1 MLILQDLLL
10 VVSGALGALLL
21 RTGAKI
27 AVKVHADTR
36 SLAEYYCSDENANPG
51 PGVLS
56 QGWGKK
62 VSDPKASNRYA
73 WAHGNNQVGS
83 WPREHTIYGPYT
95 NDFGKPG
102 FYKVTFRVRCLEDL
116 PPSKH
121 AIVVLDVVRAP
132 FSDEVG
138 MALMGQRVIR
148 AKDLKKTYKRFNVYC
163 HYTGG
168 GIYEYRC
175 SVIGKDLLKPENTVL
190 FDTIKIYRDF
200 PLGDVF

>member
-10 VVSGALGALLL
+10 VISGALGTLLF

-27 AVKVHADTR
+27 TVKVHADTR
-36 SLAEYYCSDENANPG
+36 PLAEYYCSDENASPG
-51 PGVLS
+51 PGRLS

-62 VSDPKASNRYA
+62 VPDRKASNGYA

-83 WPREHTIYGPYT
+83 SPREHTIYGPYT

-102 FYKVTFRVRCLEDL
+102 FYKVTFRLRCLEDL
-116 PPSKH
+116 PPSKDVV
-121 AIVVLDVVRAP
+121 VVLDVVRAP

-148 AKDLKKTYKRFNVYC
+148 ARDLKKAYKRFNVYC

-168 GIYEYRC
+168 GIYEYRS
-175 SVIGKDLLKPENTVL
+175 SVIAKNLLKNENAVL
-190 FDTIKIYRDF
+190 FDTIKVYRHF
-200 PLGDVF
+200 PLWDVF